1 MGQNMMRA
9 MTRDDA
15 IRISNY
21 RNQLV
26 PLSAFRK
33 HLELRIPLEEAE
45 SKDEL
50 TVMDKSLKNLRIC
63 EKKAEERM
71 AKELINSTL
80 QSVVSAR
87 VIKSKSK
94 K

>member
-1 MGQNMMRA
+1 MIGQNMMRA
-9 MTRDDA
+9 MTKEDA

-33 HLELRIPLEEAE
+33 HLELRTALEDTD

-50 TVMDKSLKNLRIC
+50 TVMDNSLKNLRLC

-71 AKELINSTL
+71 AQELINSTL
-80 QSVVSAR
+80 QA
-87 VIKSKSK
+87 VIKSKK
-94 K
+94 KK